1 MLKAYSVQRVYTLI
15 RAADDSILQG
25 VQSPS
30 DELVHYEDEQK
41 YQDGNAP
48 NQNPNDDKNGTLFGL
63 SPDVVSDNVQNHYIY
78 PYNNLHDGGVDDNEL
93 HNKFDNDRAPQ
104 NKTILDS
111 DS

>member
-1 MLKAYSVQRVYTLI
+1 MLTRASVHC
-15 RAADDSILQG
+15 ADGRKNSG
-25 VQSPS
+25 
-30 DELVHYEDEQK
+30 
-41 YQDGNAP
+41 GNEP

-63 SPDVVSDNVQNHYIY
+63 SPDVMSDNVQSHYIY

-93 HNKFDNDRAPQ
+93 HNKSGNDRAPQ